1 MTKKRQSSSS
11 IVSVMEDDIDLQD
24 ISEDSLLDAEHDSI
38 NYMNVDIS
46 TDNIE
51 DIVTSKMGDKMSSD
65 DIYMLH
71 GVDEPDPNDIEIPK
85 NIAIDDPVRL
95 YLREIGRIMK

>member
-11 IVSVMEDDIDLQD
+11 VISVMDDDALDLQD
-24 ISEDSLLDAEHDSI
+24 ISEDSVLDSEHDAI

-51 DIVTSKMGDKMSSD
+51 DN
-65 DIYMLH
+65 
-71 GVDEPDPNDIEIPK
+71 PNDIEDEHGKQTGIDSK
-85 NIAIDDPVRL
+85 LFKGMIIIGAIV
-95 YLREIGRIMK
+95 IGIVIVSSLFEGGDKKDAKKK

>member
-11 IVSVMEDDIDLQD
+11 IVSVMEDDALDLQD
-24 ISEDSLLDAEHDSI
+24 INEDSVIDTDSDDI

-51 DIVTSKMGDKMSSD
+51 DIVRQ
-65 DIYMLH
+65 Y
-71 GVDEPDPNDIEIPK
+71 
-85 NIAIDDPVRL
+85 
-95 YLREIGRIMK
+95 